1 MKTTISLIF
10 VFFLLADTANSAN
23 FMTSDDYWKGKTAY
37 MKGDHKLAFD
47 TWIGHAEAGVPEAQ
61 GLIANLYH
69 AGQGVTKNFKQ
80 AFIDSIGKPAQCL
93 ILLILSSS
101 IAKIISPFF
110 IMHALESPWY
120 IFNPII

>member
-1 MKTTISLIF
+1 MKTAISFAFI
-10 VFFLLADTANSAN
+10 FFLLADTANSAN

-61 GLIANLYH
+61 GLIASLYH

-80 AFIDSIGKPAQCL
+80 AFIFNGKQKC
-93 ILLILSSS
+93 
-101 IAKIISPFF
+101 
-110 IMHALESPWY
+110 
-120 IFNPII
+120 